1 MSFDV
6 LAFLALI
13 AARHQRD
20 AFGFAIVAVAC
31 FITMLAI
38 FFVVT
43 FPVNRNT
50 RNWTTA
56 PEDWASLR
64 KRWEYSHAASALLS
78 LAAFA
83 ATALAV
89 IRFAPG

>member
-1 MSFDV
+1 
-6 LAFLALI
+6 
-13 AARHQRD
+13 
-20 AFGFAIVAVAC
+20 
-31 FITMLAI
+31 MLAI

-43 FPVNRNT
+43 FPVDRKT
-50 RNWTTA
+50 RNLTTA